1 MNNSFSNKKFMTN
14 KEKYDALAE
23 NKQALASGMAIIP
36 SKEISFKSDLIKKS
50 LSNNKDF
57 KLNSFS
63 SALNSDLGEFAFNTQ
78 IEFKGQTYDLILY
91 IDRVEKLHLQDYL
104 FGNNV
109 DQESIDIA
117 IKQIYFIGTSMYF
130 GENALESFHL
140 QLKILNAIVPDAS
153 LCVDFMSLKLL
164 SPRWLSMTAKS
175 VTPPSP
181 DYLYT
186 IHAVYSDD
194 NNGTRHYW
202 LHTHGLHRCGS
213 VELEMVDITQ
223 HPEEMNTMLNMIA
236 KRFLSEPIKE
246 QERFMIGYDGMGID
260 ICWLRWEKA
269 LKDFPNDVIGGFN
282 DRKDDDIHAEPVGV
296 LYAVQEGNMTSP
308 EIYGSTLSENP
319 IYYISNEETLRM
331 SCLAKERFLFYS
343 DLFNKYAPKK
353 EKNSFLSKLF
363 GSKENAKSP
372 TWRFLVKL
380 GLTVDNDKSGS
391 EKEHLWYDVLS
402 IDNNKITGKL
412 LNQPYWIS
420 GLNEGDI
427 KTYTSE
433 LLTDWLIYGPESTY
447 TSDTIYELGY
457 K

>member
-1 MNNSFSNKKFMTN
+1 MTN

>member
-1 MNNSFSNKKFMTN
+1 MTN

-36 SKEISFKSDLIKKS
+36 SKEINFKSDLIKQS
-50 LSNNKDF
+50 LSNNKEF
-57 KLNSFS
+57 NLNSFS
-63 SALNSDLGEFAFNTQ
+63 SSLTSDFGESAFNAQ
-78 IEFKGQTYDLILY
+78 IEFKGQIYDLILY
-91 IDRVEKLHLQDYL
+91 IDLVEKLHLQDYL

-109 DQESIDIA
+109 DKESIDTA
-117 IKQIYFIGTSMYF
+117 IKQTYFIGTSMYF
-130 GENALESFHL
+130 GDNALESFHL
-140 QLKILNAIVPDAS
+140 QLKILNTIVPDAS

-175 VTPPSP
+175 ITPPSP

-186 IHAVYSDD
+186 IHAVYNDD
-194 NNGTRHYW
+194 NSGTRHYW

-213 VELEMVDITQ
+213 VELEMVNITQ
-223 HPEEMNTMLNMIA
+223 YPEEMNTMLNMVA
-236 KRFLSEPIKE
+236 KRFLTEPMKE

-269 LKDFPNDVIGGFN
+269 LKDFPNDVVGGFN

-319 IYYISNEETLRM
+319 IYYISNEETIRM
-331 SCLAKERFLFYS
+331 SSLAKERFKFYTELFDRYT
-343 DLFNKYAPKK
+343 PKK
-353 EKNSFLSKLF
+353 EKKSFLSKLF
-363 GSKENAKSP
+363 GSKDKAKDSS
-372 TWRFLVKL
+372 WRFLVKL

-433 LLTDWLIYGPESTY
+433 LLTDWLIYGPESNY